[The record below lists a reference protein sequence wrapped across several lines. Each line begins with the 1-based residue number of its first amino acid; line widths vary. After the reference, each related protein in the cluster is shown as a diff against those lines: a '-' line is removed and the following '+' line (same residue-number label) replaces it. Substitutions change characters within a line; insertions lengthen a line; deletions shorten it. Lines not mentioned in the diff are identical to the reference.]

1 MKSYK
6 QYLAESK
13 KVYEFKIKVAGEVPK
28 DFVKHVKMALDQYKV
43 ESCSAGK
50 STPIQETQSGFPSLK
65 NVELTVFEVT
75 TSYPANSLQIAS
87 AISECSGVPTSH
99 MIVRTVGEELE
110 DEINNGPEAEGA
122 LLGTDYPTENNQDKV
137 GEKRLMSFLKDL
149 SSNQTTG
156 MAYTGVNDAL
166 LAKSVPVEKTAKAK
180 QTKETGTVSAIG
192 SKAIKLPDPYKGR

>member
-28 DFVKHVKMALDQYKV
+28 DFVKHIKMALDQYKV

-50 STPIQETQSGFPSLK
+50 SSPIQETQAGFPSLK

-75 TSYPANSLQIAS
+75 TSYPANSQQVQS
-87 AISECSGVPTSH
+87 AISQCSGVPTSH
-99 MIVRTVGEELE
+99 MIVRTIGEDLE
-110 DEINNGPEAEGA
+110 DEINNGPEAKGA
-122 LLGTDYPTENNQDKV
+122 LLGTDYPTEDHQDKV
-137 GEKRLMSFLKDL
+137 GEKRLMSFLKDI
-149 SSNQTTG
+149 SSTSTTG
-156 MAYTGVNDAL
+156 TAYTGVNDEL
-166 LAKSVPVEKTAKAK
+166 LAKSAPAEKVAKAK
-180 QTKETGTVSAIG
+180 ETKETGTVSAIG

>member
-28 DFVKHVKMALDQYKV
+28 DFVKHIKMALDQYKV

-110 DEINNGPEAEGA
+110 DEINNGPEAGGA

-156 MAYTGVNDAL
+156 MAHTGVNDAL
-166 LAKSVPVEKTAKAK
+166 LAKSVPVEKTAKSK